1 MNLREVF
8 LFHAA
13 KYPAAQPEDMLKL
26 CYQGEFGAGHLLR
39 DPAAARRYLAEEYAA
54 ASEPG
59 VLLEDVGGAFRLHLG
74 AARRA
79 GLSED
84 ALWVLFS
91 AARPRGCEAGL
102 LARTDILRTLAAA
115 GELPFDSEALRAAEE
130 SWQAAG
136 YPPMRHSAA
145 FRAEYRPA
153 YRVIDTEEA
162 RLVPLLCR
170 IAAEK
175 PRIIAVDGRC
185 GSGKTSI
192 AERLAEIL
200 HAPVVHMDDFFL
212 PPDLRTADRLGEPG
226 GNVHYE
232 RFAAEVLPGLS
243 SGAPF
248 AYRIFS
254 CARMDYDGAQEIPAA
269 DVRIVEGSYSSH
281 PRFGRYVDLTVFVTA
296 GEETR
301 LARIAARDGEKYLPA
316 FRERW
321 IPMEEAAFA
330 AFATEQAADVRIETD
345 KYPVF

>member
-1 MNLREVF
+1 MDLREVF
-8 LFHAA
+8 LSHAA
-13 KYPAAQPEDMLKL
+13 KYPAVQPEDMLKL
-26 CYQGEFGAGHLLR
+26 CYQGEFGAGHLLQ
-39 DPAAARRYLAEEYAA
+39 DTAAARQYLMEEYAA

-84 ALWVLFS
+84 ALWALFS
-91 AARPRGCEAGL
+91 AARPRGEKAGL
-102 LARTDILRTLAAA
+102 LVRMDILRGLTAAE
-115 GELPFDSEALRAAEE
+115 ELPFTAEALRAAEAR
-130 SWQAAG
+130 WQAAD

-145 FRAEYRPA
+145 FRTEYRPA
-153 YRVIDTEEA
+153 YRVIDAEEA

-170 IAAEK
+170 IAADK
-175 PRIIAVDGRC
+175 PRVIAVDGRC
-185 GSGKTSI
+185 GSGKTTV
-192 AERLAEIL
+192 ARRLSEIL

-212 PPDLRTADRLGEPG
+212 PPALRTAERLGEAG

-243 SGAPF
+243 SGETF
-248 AYRIFS
+248 SYRVFS
-254 CARMDYDGAQEIPAA
+254 CSRMDYDGAREIPAA
-269 DVRIVEGSYSSH
+269 PVRIVEGSYSSH
-281 PRFGRYVDLTVFVTA
+281 PKFGRYADLTVFVTA

-316 FRERW
+316 FREKW

-330 AFATEQAADVRIETD
+330 AFSSERAADVRIETD
-345 KYPVF
+345 KYPAF